1 MTGHDTLTARLA
13 RCYTG
18 VVHDAMRA
26 LGLANFV
33 LPPEIR
39 LFDTSRRLA
48 GPVQTAT
55 GHLDERADPHTTLLA
70 WTGLLAQAKPGHVLV
85 CQPHTHAL
93 ALMGELSAETLQ
105 RKGMLGYVVDGA
117 ARDLASIARIG
128 FPIAFRHA
136 TPADIVGRWLVDAL
150 DVPIVIGEV
159 RILPGDYLLAD
170 ADGIVVIPQARVQD
184 VVGEAE
190 RAMGAE
196 DLVRQAILDGMDPQE
211 AYRRYGKF

>member
-1 MTGHDTLTARLA
+1 M
-13 RCYTG
+13 
-18 VVHDAMRA
+18 
-26 LGLANFV
+26 
-33 LPPEIR
+33 
-39 LFDTSRRLA
+39 S
-48 GPVQTAT
+48 
-55 GHLDERADPHTTLLA
+55 ERTRTTLLA

-93 ALMGELSAETLQ
+93 ALMGELGRNVAAQ
-105 RKGMLGYVVDGA
+105 GVLGYVVDGA

-170 ADGIVVIPQARVQD
+170 VDGIVVIPQARVQD

-196 DLVRQAILDGMDPQE
+196 DLVRKAILDGMDPQE